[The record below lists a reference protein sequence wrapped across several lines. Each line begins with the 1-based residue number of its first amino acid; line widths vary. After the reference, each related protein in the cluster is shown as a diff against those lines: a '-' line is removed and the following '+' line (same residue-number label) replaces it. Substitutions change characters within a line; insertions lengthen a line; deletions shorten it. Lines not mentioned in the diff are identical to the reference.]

1 MKIQILKHIIRRL
14 VLLTLMLLPSTSHTM
29 LKNVGRTRPALEEAA
44 SIARSIPK
52 DRRVA
57 VGQPL
62 RCVTTAHHANYRNY
76 ARAGQKDFLYK
87 ALTVGAAA
95 AVPVILYFEPI
106 KFVQC
111 EAKKLY
117 ADYFKEPTHNIYHA
131 IPKVSTTCPL
141 NFGGLL
147 EDMSLYLTTNIKWH
161 QGNLYEHSIWV
172 AKCMEEW
179 FAQNHQW
186 VEGIT
191 DEKTKKIAV
200 IAGFLHDIGKAGAP
214 EGRIF
219 YNKHDHPH
227 DGMKYLL
234 GKRPYTMVESG
245 TPFDFKEYFK
255 HIQKTYNLD
264 EEDIKKIIFLV
275 GAHYTFGAQVLKPMH
290 RHCLKY
296 YNKNIH
302 AKEKEKI
309 AAKMNQLSKR
319 FMQDLKQIA
328 QEVGIKQ
335 VDTNLVRLAILI
347 GAADLYG
354 SGEVSADSVIILG
367 INNID
372 APHFFD
378 AEKKEPLPKSY
389 TSPYERKEVA
399 KNGAFA
405 RRWILEEFKEK

>member
-52 DRRVA
+52 TRRVA

-87 ALTVGAAA
+87 ALTVGAVAT
-95 AVPVILYFEPI
+95 VPIVLYFEPI

-131 IPKVSTTCPL
+131 IPKVSTICPL

-264 EEDIKKIIFLV
+264 EEDCKKIILLV
-275 GAHYTFGAQVLKPMH
+275 GAHYLFGESVLKPLHDKDLNYHDPM
-290 RHCLKY
+290 LPEETK
-296 YNKNIH
+296 
-302 AKEKEKI
+302 KEI
-309 AAKMNQLSKR
+309 AAKMNQLSESFIK
-319 FMQDLKQIA
+319 DIKKIA
-328 QEVGIKQ
+328 QEVGITTVNEK
-335 VDTNLVRLAILI
+335 LIRLAILI
-347 GAADLYG
+347 GAADLRG
-354 SGEVSADSVIILG
+354 AGMVACDSAIIPGLDNAQPPHCTDSDRK
-367 INNID
+367 N
-372 APHFFD
+372 
-378 AEKKEPLPKSY
+378 KLPSHY
-389 TSPYERKEVA
+389 QSPYERKNIE
-399 KNGAFA
+399 KKGEFA
-405 RRWILEEFKEK
+405 RRIIIEEFKKK